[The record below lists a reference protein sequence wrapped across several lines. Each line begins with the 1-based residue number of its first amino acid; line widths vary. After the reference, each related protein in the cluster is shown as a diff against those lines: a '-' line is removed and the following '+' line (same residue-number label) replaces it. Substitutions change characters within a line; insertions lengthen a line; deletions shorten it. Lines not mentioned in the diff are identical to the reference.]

1 MINRSSREDKTVST
15 IKAQTEGTPWLKN
28 IISFSHWKMEKREKL
43 QSVFRNIKDGKWVPA
58 CGEP

>member
-15 IKAQTEGTPWLKN
+15 IKAQKEQPWLKN

-43 QSVFRNIKDGKWVPA
+43 QSAFRSIKDGKWVPA